1 MQAEEIFLKH
11 LAQTSPYPLKLE
23 VSHAEGPYIYA
34 PDGKRYTDMISGIA
48 VSNIG
53 HRHPKVV
60 EAIKSQ
66 VDKYLHVMAYGEFI
80 QAPQN
85 ELGLELAKVLP
96 EQLNCAYFVNSGT
109 EANEG
114 AIKLAKRLT
123 GRTELVAC
131 KRSYHGGT
139 QGSLSISGNEMKK
152 FAFRP
157 LIPGVRFME
166 FNNHDD
172 LSMINNQTAAV
183 IVEVIQ
189 GDAGVRIGEQ
199 TWIEALRKRCDE
211 TGAQLI
217 FDEIQTGF
225 GRTGKLFAFEHYGVV
240 PDILTIAKGFGG
252 GMPIGGFISHYEKMN
267 QLTHNP
273 VLGHITTFGGHP
285 VVCAAALANL
295 RAIQEENMIAKV
307 EAKGQLLE
315 ETIAHDA
322 IIEIRRKGLMF
333 AVEFHSAELV
343 HEIVTKCISRGVI
356 TYWFLSCPE
365 SFRIA
370 PPINTPND
378 VLLEAGNTIRSVID
392 EVCG

>member
-11 LAQTSPYPLKLE
+11 LAQTSPFPLKLE

-60 EAIKSQ
+60 QAIKDQ
-66 VDKYLHVMAYGEFI
+66 ADKYLHVMAYGELI
-80 QAPQN
+80 QEPQN
-85 ELGLELAKVLP
+85 QLGLELAKVLP
-96 EQLNCAYFVNSGT
+96 PQLNCSYFVNSGT

-123 GRTELVAC
+123 GRTEFVAC

-139 QGSLSISGNEMKK
+139 QGSLSVSGNETKK

-172 LSMINNQTAAV
+172 LSMITSSTAGV

-189 GDAGVRIGEQ
+189 GDAGVRIGKQE
-199 TWIEALRKRCDE
+199 WIEALRKRCDE

-225 GRTGKLFAFEHYGVV
+225 GRTGKLFGFEHYGVV
-240 PDILTIAKGFGG
+240 PDIMTMAKGFGG
-252 GMPIGGFISHYEKMN
+252 GMPIGGFVSSYEKMN
-267 QLTHNP
+267 ELTHNP
-273 VLGHITTFGGHP
+273 ILGHITTFGGHP

-295 RAIQEENMIAKV
+295 KAIQAEKMLDGVEE
-307 EAKGQLLE
+307 KGKLLE
-315 ETIAHDA
+315 ETIAHPS

-333 AVEFHSAELV
+333 AIEFQSAELV
-343 HEIVTKCISRGVI
+343 HEIVTKCIEQGVI

-370 PPINTPND
+370 PPINTPD
-378 VLLEAGNTIRSVID
+378 KVLLEAGITIKSVIE